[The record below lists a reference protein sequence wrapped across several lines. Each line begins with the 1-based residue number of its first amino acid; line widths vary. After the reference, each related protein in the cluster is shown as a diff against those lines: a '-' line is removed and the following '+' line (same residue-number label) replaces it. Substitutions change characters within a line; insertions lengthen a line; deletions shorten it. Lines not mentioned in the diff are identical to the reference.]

1 VRGGGLGWNDY
12 VAAPPLPPSH
22 GSHFHDSYDR
32 DRERDRERDR
42 GERGG
47 HIMIMLLHLLLGGMI
62 ALQVFLCRLFTKELL
77 RVFSLLDLLQC
88 RIFQLIVVEP
98 VLSQF
103 LQSRQLINQQ
113 VFFR

>member
-1 VRGGGLGWNDY
+1 MITLLHHLSLHHMDRIFMILTTEIENVIESATAVRE
-12 VAAPPLPPSH
+12 V
-22 GSHFHDSYDR
+22 
-32 DRERDRERDR
+32 
-42 GERGG
+42 G